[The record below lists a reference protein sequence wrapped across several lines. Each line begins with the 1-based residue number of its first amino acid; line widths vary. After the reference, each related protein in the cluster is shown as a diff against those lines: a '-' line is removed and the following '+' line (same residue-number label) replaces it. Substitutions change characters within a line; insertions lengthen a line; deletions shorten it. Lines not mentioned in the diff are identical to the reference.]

1 MLRRTSDMK
10 LLDLKIT
17 RDRLYEQVVQ
27 QLQELIISGRLK
39 PGDKLPPERQLAE
52 QLGVSRTVIREAI
65 KTLEQRGLVTV
76 LTGSGTYVSQMDPRI
91 VSESIGLLVQQSTSS
106 FDHLNEVRRMLE
118 IEITGLAAER
128 AQPED
133 IEAMEEAVQ
142 EMEGAVANIRGHPD
156 LLEDFVEADL
166 AFHNALAKAAQNPLL
181 PILLEPISDLLV
193 EFRRLASSGPGAP
206 EDALNYHHR
215 ILEYLKARDASTCR
229 ELMREHLEKA
239 EEWVAMG
246 QVGHDQLTEAS

>member
-1 MLRRTSDMK
+1 MRLPN
-10 LLDLKIT
+10 LKIT
-17 RDRLYEQVVQ
+17 RERLYEQVVQ
-27 QLQELIISGRLK
+27 QLQELVISGRLQ

-65 KTLEQRGLVTV
+65 KTLEQRGLVKV

-91 VSESIGLLVQQSTSS
+91 VSESISLLVQQSTSS

-118 IEITGLAAER
+118 IEITGFAAER
-128 AQPED
+128 AQLED

-142 EMEGAVANIRGHPD
+142 EMEDAVANMKGRPD

-166 AFHNALAKAAQNPLL
+166 AFHDALAKAAQNPLL
-181 PILLEPISDLLV
+181 PILLDPISDLLV

-206 EDALNYHHR
+206 EDALNYHR
-215 ILEYLKARDASTCR
+215 KILKYLKARDVSTCR

-239 EEWVAMG
+239 EEWAAKG
-246 QVGHDQLTEAS
+246 QVDHDQLAEAS